1 MVSNVKRQQ
10 ALAEK
15 FIAGNSVCLI
25 LGDNIFYGD
34 GLTSKL
40 EKTSKLLDGATLF
53 AYPVAD
59 PHLIGIVE
67 FDKQLQVKSVEE
79 KPLEPKSHWAA
90 TGLYF
95 YDNEVIDIAKTIK
108 PSARGEL
115 EIMCV
120 NKEYLNQKNFM
131 LNY

>member
-1 MVSNVKRQQ
+1 MVSNVERQQ

-25 LGDNIFYGD
+25 LGDNIFY
-34 GLTSKL
+34 
-40 EKTSKLLDGATLF
+40 
-53 AYPVAD
+53 YPVAD